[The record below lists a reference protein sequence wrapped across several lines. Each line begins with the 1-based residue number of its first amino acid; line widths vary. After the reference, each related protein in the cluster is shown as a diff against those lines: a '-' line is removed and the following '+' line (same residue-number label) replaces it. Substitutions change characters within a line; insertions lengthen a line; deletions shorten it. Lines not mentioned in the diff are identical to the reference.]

1 MEEENLGSCE
11 STTTAKPVLT
21 KSEHS
26 LQPGMAEKEP
36 NPEEQLKRNPLA
48 TIACSP
54 QITSTSQHGDGDAL
68 DADLKSSG
76 MANSSEKGS
85 LCDQFEIAP
94 STSKRQSLGN
104 LLPSSCLSVASSGA
118 LPPPPMP
125 GLIPLQ
131 HTQPFISSRFSPPP
145 SSSSSSPPPSS
156 TQFALLPGNLPDL
169 VQVSSDSGSVDSQ
182 PHGNAGRCRE
192 YRKKRKRVLSEC
204 ERDLAKMVAAN
215 AKLKKV
221 ADRLEHR
228 VGKLKAFYIDSV
240 ILSKYKCLNSLEK

>member
-26 LQPGMAEKEP
+26 LQPGLAEKEP

-76 MANSSEKGS
+76 MANSSEKGP
-85 LCDQFEIAP
+85 LCDQFEIVP
-94 STSKRQSLGN
+94 SAG
-104 LLPSSCLSVASSGA
+104 P